1 MQRKIAALAG
11 LLGLL
16 ASGCAGSANGQAS
29 ASRAPDLGSDAVY
42 NPEID
47 ASNFVDRVDNTYFP
61 LEPGTKFVLEG
72 RTEEGLEHEEIIV
85 TEETKE
91 ILGVTTTVV
100 HDEITIRGK
109 LFEDTFDW
117 YAQDA
122 QGNVWY
128 FGEDTK
134 SYNGKKVST
143 EGSWEAGVDGA
154 EPGIIMPADPQVTDS
169 FRQEYYAG
177 HAEDMAW
184 VVEVG
189 QKATTPTGHFTDVVN
204 TLEWTPL
211 EPKVVVQKSY
221 APGVGIIKETGL
233 AGGLEQFGLLDISQA

>member
-1 MQRKIAALAG
+1 MRMMIAGTIG

-16 ASGCAGSANGQAS
+16 ASACTGSTKTQAS
-29 ASRAPDLGSDAVY
+29 AEPAPAPAPGTEY
-42 NPEID
+42 NAEID
-47 ASNFVDRVDNTYFP
+47 PSNFVARVDNPYLPFIP
-61 LEPGTKFVLEG
+61 ATKFVLEG
-72 RTEEGLEHEEIIV
+72 RTDEGLEHEEVIV
-85 TEETKE
+85 TDDTKE

-100 HDEITIRGK
+100 HDQITIKGK
-109 LFEDTFDW
+109 LFEDTLDW

-134 SYNGKKVST
+134 SYSGNKVST

-154 EPGIIMPADPQVTDS
+154 EAGIIMPADPQVTDS
-169 FRQEYYAG
+169 FRQEFYAG
-177 HAEDMAW
+177 HAEDMGW

-189 QKATTPTGHFTDVVN
+189 QKASTPAGAFTDVVN

-233 AGGLEQFGLLDISQA
+233 AGGLEQFELLEVSPA